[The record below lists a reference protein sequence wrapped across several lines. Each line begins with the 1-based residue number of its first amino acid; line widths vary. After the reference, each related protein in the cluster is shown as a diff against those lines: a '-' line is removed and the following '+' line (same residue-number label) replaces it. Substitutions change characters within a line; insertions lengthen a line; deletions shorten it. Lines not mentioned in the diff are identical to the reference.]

1 VASCWIKAVDV
12 VQSSMKIAIS
22 AVIATY
28 KRPHLLE
35 GTLAALAAQKVT
47 DPLGWEVVVVDN
59 NSQDETGAT
68 VAAFAK
74 AVSIPVT
81 CVLESRQGLSH
92 ARNRGIAAAQGSII
106 AFIDDDVLPAPDW
119 IAQVHQAI
127 QRWDAHGVGGPILP
141 RWEVTPPPTW
151 LTSSR
156 HLMDR
161 LAIMDYPESCVLS
174 YPMRG
179 RPQVWGANMA
189 FRREVFEQVGRFDCE
204 RGIVGGKLYRGEEV
218 ELINRALQH
227 GCRIVYDPAITVL
240 HRIGRGRMCKSYFR
254 KLEFDAAEGE
264 VDVSRRGRCM
274 LGAPL
279 WLYHAVLGAFWRWII
294 VAGSRR
300 AEAFDQQL
308 DWIRYM
314 GSFSGYL
321 KADRRR
327 AENAPP
333 VVAASRSG
341 SSRAQAE

>member
-1 VASCWIKAVDV
+1 
-12 VQSSMKIAIS
+12 MKIEIS

-28 KRPHLLE
+28 KRPRLLE

-59 NSQDETGAT
+59 NSQDGTGAV

-74 AVSIPVT
+74 TVSIPVS
-81 CVLESRQGLSH
+81 CVLESCQGLSH

-119 IAQVHQAI
+119 IAQVHQAME
-127 QRWDAHGVGGPILP
+127 RWDAHGVGGPILP
-141 RWEVTPPPTW
+141 RWEAPPPPTW
-151 LTSSR
+151 LTSNQ

-189 FRREVFEQVGRFDCE
+189 FRREVFEQVGGFDHE

-218 ELINRALQH
+218 ELINRALQR
-227 GCRIVYDPAITVL
+227 GCRVVYDPAITVL
-240 HRIGRGRMCKSYFR
+240 HRIGRGRMSKGYFR

-264 VDVSRRGRCM
+264 VDVSRRGRSI

-279 WLYHAVLGAFWRWII
+279 WLYPAVLGAFWRWIMLA
-294 VAGSRR
+294 VLRR

-308 DWIRYM
+308 DWFRHM
-314 GSFSGYL
+314 GSLSGYL
-321 KADRRR
+321 KADRQQG
-327 AENAPP
+327 E
-333 VVAASRSG
+333 SG
-341 SSRAQAE
+341 RL